1 MKPQRDVFIVALITF
16 LDDMIEQCAT
26 DVMIEMRVLLKA
38 GNADVQKQI
47 VTQFANL
54 FQSISTYINEGDHA
68 LLALPTKFWTI
79 RVNDRAYPI
88 QFKHVWS
95 YITNDPYNTTILWQ
109 WLKTLRDLSASHAT
123 PR

>member
-1 MKPQRDVFIVALITF
+1 MKPKKDVFIVALITF

-38 GNADVQKQI
+38 GNADVQKHI

-54 FQSISTYINEGDHA
+54 FQRLTAYINDGDHA
-68 LLALPTKFWTI
+68 LLGLPTKFWTI
-79 RVNDRAYPI
+79 HVNDRSYPI
-88 QFKHVWS
+88 PFKHVWS

-109 WLKTLRDLSASHAT
+109 WLKTLHDLSAAHAT
-123 PR
+123 S